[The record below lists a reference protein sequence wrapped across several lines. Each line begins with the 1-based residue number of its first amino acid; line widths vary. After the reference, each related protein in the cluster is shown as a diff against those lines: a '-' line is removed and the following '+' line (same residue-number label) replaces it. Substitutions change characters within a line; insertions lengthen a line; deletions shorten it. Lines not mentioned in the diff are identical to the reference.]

1 MNSSRTGKTIVPTSV
16 VSSGDGVGSLDQ
28 MLDAVVV
35 GAPDP
40 AASHAFLLVL
50 SGTDP
55 GRLHV
60 LDRPEMV
67 IGRSRFADIHISE
80 RALSQQ
86 HCKLTRHG
94 ENHRLFD
101 LGSTNGTF
109 VNDMRVQQADLKPGD
124 VVRTGETVFTYM
136 SGNHSGVGAGV
147 GPGAGVGAP
156 VGPAVAPGPGIS
168 ASSGGYGASPPNA
181 LPAGI
186 STSGQM
192 SVSGSGPVHPAS
204 SSLVRSHPAAAPS
217 PTMALARRPPQPLIS
232 VAEGGYAGSPQVLQV
247 PQDMAAADDGPD
259 LLARILWAIGFL
271 RRYWLSILLCTMVGT
286 GLGVASYKYLKPPAR
301 AEFEIN
307 LDPDASDNPVE
318 RARRANFEFFRSAQN
333 NFKRPGLI
341 HETLKQLGY
350 TDVTA
355 DTIRGVQGGLEFNKV
370 GEYTYK
376 GAFSAPTA
384 DGAIAFLDVHLALY
398 RDAEIDKALKVLL
411 AEVQTLEAQ
420 LSQTDEQR
428 ISTNQAILAF
438 KQEHSEGL
446 PEKAAFHLQR
456 ELELGVERNRALG
469 MLTRSSADAQVARKA
484 LRSEDPVLEA
494 RIEDAA
500 PYATSIANLDQRLAE
515 ARAIGKGPEHPD
527 VVSLEAEKR
536 SLESKR
542 DKILR
547 EGTTKVT
554 RFKNP
559 AYRTARGQLDEAE
572 AAQRVAQADLARVTK
587 ELEEAEGI
595 VDKLPRLQA
604 EFLDLSRNQTTI
616 QRQYDELFSQL
627 NSTRVRLDLERAQAA
642 ARYEVIT
649 PPNVIPV
656 SRLKTLIIRGGIGL
670 FLGLFLG
677 LGLGA
682 LRELRRYVT
691 ARLAAVRR

>member
-1 MNSSRTGKTIVPTSV
+1 MNSSRTGKTVVPTSV
-16 VSSGDGVGSLDQ
+16 VSNDRAGSLDQ

-136 SGNHSGVGAGV
+136 SGNQAAAGM
-147 GPGAGVGAP
+147 GMSPGLAP
-156 VGPAVAPGPGIS
+156 TQPPMGMS
-168 ASSGGYGASPPNA
+168 ASG
-181 LPAGI
+181 
-186 STSGQM
+186 STG
-192 SVSGSGPVHPAS
+192 HPQQPYP
-204 SSLVRSHPAAAPS
+204 PAATQALARQPGHRPP
-217 PTMALARRPPQPLIS
+217 PTTALARRPPQPLIA
-232 VAEGGYAGSPQVLQV
+232 VGEGGYAGTPQVLAI
-247 PQDMAAADDGPD
+247 PDMGGAAEDGPD
-259 LLARILWAIGFL
+259 LLARILWAIAFL
-271 RRYWLSILLCTMVGT
+271 RRYWLSILIFTVLGG
-286 GLGVASYKYLKPPAR
+286 GLGVASYKFFKPPAR

-350 TDVTA
+350 TDVRPA
-355 DTIRGVQGGLEFNKV
+355 TIRGVQASIEFNKV
-370 GEYTYK
+370 GDYTYK
-376 GAFSAPTA
+376 GAFSAATA
-384 DGAIAFLDVHLALY
+384 DDAIAFLDVHLAMY
-398 RDAEIDKALKVLL
+398 RDAEIEKALKVLL
-411 AEVQTLEAQ
+411 AEVETMENQ

-438 KQEHSEGL
+438 KQEHSEGM
-446 PEKAAFHLQR
+446 PEKSKFLFQR
-456 ELELGVERNRALG
+456 SMELTVERNRALAAAS
-469 MLTRSSADAQVARKA
+469 RASADAQVARKA

-494 RIEDAA
+494 RIQDAR
-500 PYATSIANLDQRLAE
+500 PYASNIANVNKQLAE
-515 ARAIGKGPEHPD
+515 ALSAGKGPEHPD
-527 VVSLEAEKR
+527 VIALETEKR
-536 SLESKR
+536 TLESMR
-542 DKILR
+542 DKVLR

-554 RFKNP
+554 KYNNP
-559 AYRTARGQLDEAE
+559 AYRAARSQLDQAE

-587 ELEEAEGI
+587 ELEETDGT
-595 VDKLPRLQA
+595 VKNLPRLQA
-604 EFLDLSRNQTTI
+604 EYTDLSRNQATI
-616 QRQYDELFSQL
+616 QRQYDELFAQL
-627 NSTRVRLDLERAQAA
+627 NGTRVRLDLERAQAA
-642 ARYEVIT
+642 ARYEIIT

-656 SRLKTLIIRGGIGL
+656 SRLKTLLIRGAMGT
-670 FLGLFLG
+670 FAGLFLG

-682 LRELRRYVT
+682 LREVRRYLVV
-691 ARLAAVRR
+691 RLAAVRR